1 MNLRPLYYLIC
12 TMFLF
17 ACTKSESPKDN
28 FNELAEKYVRLGL
41 SIGQYD
47 SDFVDAYYG
56 PDSLKPKTPKLDVFP
71 KDSLL
76 KLVDDLKFDFKKYTD
91 STYTNDT
98 LRRRAIWI
106 SKQLTAFTRR
116 IKIFSGELK
125 SFDEEAL
132 DIFDVK
138 VPVYNEEHFKSLIA
152 ELDKSL
158 PGKGTISERVDQLSK
173 EFIIPK
179 DKVDTVFKTAI
190 EEARKRTHSHYDLP
204 QQESFK
210 LEYVTDKP
218 WGGYNWYKGNYQSLI
233 QINLD
238 LPINIDRAIDLA
250 CHEGYPGH
258 HVYNMMLEKN
268 LYRDKGWVEIS
279 LYPLFSPQSLIAEG
293 SANYGIDLA
302 FPGTEKNIFTK
313 SKLLPL
319 AGLDSAKLDLYYK
332 VVAIKVQINYARNE
346 VARGLINGSM
356 SDSAAINWLTQYAL
370 MSAPTAAKSL
380 GFIRKYR
387 SYVICYNYGQ
397 DLVKNFVEHN
407 DGLVTVPA
415 KRWQVFGWLLSNPV
429 TPTDL
434 IQSKPIP

>member
-1 MNLRPLYYLIC
+1 MSLRPLILSCIAL
-12 TMFLF
+12 LF
-17 ACTKSESPKDN
+17 ACNQSTAPKDN
-28 FNELAEKYVRLGL
+28 FNDLAEKYVRLGL

-56 PDSLKPKTPKLDVFP
+56 PDSLKPKTTKLDAFP

-76 KLVDDLKFDFKKYTD
+76 KLVDDLKFEFKKYTD
-91 STYTNDT
+91 SSNQNDT
-98 LRRRAIWI
+98 IRRRAVWI
-106 SKQLTAFTRR
+106 TKQLTAFSRR

-132 DIFDVK
+132 EIFDVK
-138 VPVYNEEHFKSLIA
+138 VPDYSEDNFKALVA

-158 PGKGTISERVDQLSK
+158 PGKGSISERVDQLANR
-173 EFIIPK
+173 FIIPK
-179 DKVDTVFKTAI
+179 EKVDTVFKAAI

-204 QQESFK
+204 QEESFT
-210 LEYVTDKP
+210 LEYVNNKP
-218 WGGYNWYKGNYQSLI
+218 WSGYNWYKGNYHSVI

-238 LPINIDRAIDLA
+238 VPIYIDRAIDLA

-268 LYRDKGWVEIS
+268 LYHDKGWVEIS

-293 SANYGIDLA
+293 SANYGIDLS
-302 FPGTEKNIFTK
+302 FPGTEKNTFTK

-319 AGLDSAKLDLYYK
+319 AGLDSTNLDLYYK
-332 VVAIKVQINYARNE
+332 VISIKGQLNYVRNE
-346 VARGLINGSM
+346 VARGLLSGSM
-356 SDSAAINWLTQYAL
+356 TDSVATKWLTQYAL
-370 MSAPTAAKSL
+370 MSPLIASKSIS
-380 GFIRKYR
+380 FIRKYR
-387 SYVICYNYGQ
+387 AYVICYNYGQ
-397 DLVKNFVEHN
+397 ELVKNFVEHN
-407 DGLVTVPA
+407 GGLVTVPN

-434 IQSKPIP
+434 IQDKPIP